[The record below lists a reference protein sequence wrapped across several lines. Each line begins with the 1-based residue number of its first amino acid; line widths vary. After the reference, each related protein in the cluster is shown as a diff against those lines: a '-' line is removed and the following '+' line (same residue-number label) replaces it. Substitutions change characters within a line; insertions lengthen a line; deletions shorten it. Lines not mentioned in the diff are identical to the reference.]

1 MKKKIFAVLLTLC
14 MILTLVPAAAWAA
27 EDADRADAQKI
38 SICPNGETK
47 YTEDSGR
54 IEGVTDWETVTVY
67 LGDEVIKDYEIS
79 LYYPEGG
86 TVTKNDD
93 GTFTFVTN
101 GSGEKYMTIKYGDKT
116 ADFTVL
122 IADPFGD
129 EQREAVKNA
138 ELKLSTKMVKAS
150 SGKKAV
156 KLTWK
161 CKSEIPMD
169 GFAIYRSTKKSSGY
183 GKKPIAYSKKNTY
196 TNTSVKAG
204 KKYYYKVR
212 GYVVIDCEKV
222 YTDYSNVAYRT
233 VK

>member
-14 MILTLVPAAAWAA
+14 MVLTLMPEAAWAA
-27 EDADRADAQKI
+27 EDGNDGNAQKI
-38 SICPNGETK
+38 SICPDGETK

-54 IEGVTDWETVTVY
+54 IEGVTDWEAVTVY
-67 LGDEVIKDYEIS
+67 IGDEVIKDYEIS
-79 LYYPEGG
+79 LYYSNSG

-116 ADFTVL
+116 AEFTVL

-138 ELKLSTKMVKAS
+138 KVKLSSKVVKAK

-156 KLTWK
+156 KLTWT
-161 CKSEIPMD
+161 CNSDIQMD
-169 GFAIYRSTKKSSGY
+169 GFEIYRSTKKSTGY
-183 GKKPIAYSKKNTY
+183 SKKPIVSTKKTTC
-196 TNTSVKAG
+196 TNSSVKAG

-222 YTDYSNVAYRT
+222 YTDYSNVTYRT